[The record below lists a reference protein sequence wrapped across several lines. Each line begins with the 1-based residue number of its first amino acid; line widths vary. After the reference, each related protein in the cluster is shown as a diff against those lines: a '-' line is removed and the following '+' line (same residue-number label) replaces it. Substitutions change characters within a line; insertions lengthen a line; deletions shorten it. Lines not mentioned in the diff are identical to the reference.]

1 MNMIRAF
8 VINGVYLLRDLIL
21 LVAAIIKLP
30 FKIIHKILSM
40 FSKKKKSK

>member
-8 VINGVYLLRDLIL
+8 IVNGVYLLRDLVL

-30 FKIIHKILSM
+30 FKIIHKMLSM
-40 FSKKKKSK
+40 CSKKKKSQ